1 MIRRPPISTRTD
13 TLFPVTTLVRA
24 QIAAGTVTDN
34 VDERRLC
41 EQRIQGVFAVTEP
54 RGKRTLGC
62 ESVTDRGHHRA
73 ETVAEMCAQIV
84 ERVDAVGDPAAA
96 THEADPHRGS
106 TGVSRQV
113 ALDRARANSA
123 MHRARQSTS
132 IHSNHYYEA
141 D

>member
-41 EQRIQGVFAVTEP
+41 EQRIQGVFAVSEP
-54 RGKRTLGC
+54 RGKRMLGC

-73 ETVAEMCAQIV
+73 ETVAEMRAQIV
-84 ERVDAVGDPAAA
+84 ERVDARSEERRVGQ
-96 THEADPHRGS
+96 ECVS
-106 TGVSRQV
+106 TCRSRW
-113 ALDRARANSA
+113 SP
-123 MHRARQSTS
+123 
-132 IHSNHYYEA
+132 SN
-141 D
+141 

>member
-41 EQRIQGVFAVTEP
+41 EQRIQGVFAVIEP
-54 RGKRTLGC
+54 RGQRMLGC

-73 ETVAEMCAQIV
+73 ETVAEIRAQIV
-84 ERVDAVGDPAAA
+84 ERVEDRKSPRLKSSHKCA
-96 THEADPHRGS
+96 
-106 TGVSRQV
+106 SRMPS
-113 ALDRARANSA
+113 SA
-123 MHRARQSTS
+123 CKNNYQQQS
-132 IHSNHYYEA
+132 IHRNTT
-141 D
+141 